1 MKETKFTRFPLKP
14 FLYEGLKSIGFYEPT
29 NIQER
34 IIPRA
39 LKDVSVVGQS
49 QTGTGK
55 THAFLLPILT
65 KINPEIQE
73 VQAVITAPTRE
84 LANQIYHEVL
94 KLTKFCE
101 KDEMITARLLVGGT
115 DKARTIERL
124 KQQPHIVIG
133 TPGRIYDLINEQ
145 ALFVHTAEMM
155 VVDEADLMLDMGFL
169 EDVDKIAGLM
179 PEKLQMFVFSAT
191 IPENL
196 KPFLKKYMEN
206 PEFVQVNPKKR
217 TASSIEHVLIPYR
230 HRNKLDILD
239 NLLQIYNPFLAI
251 VFTNTKKM
259 ADIVADGLSER
270 GLKVGIIHGDLSPR
284 DRKKMMHQIR
294 NLEYQ
299 YIVATDLASRG
310 IDIEGVS
317 HVINY
322 ELPNDLNF
330 YIHRSGRTGR
340 ASYTGIS
347 AVIYDEQDE
356 LKVSKLEKMGI
367 TFKNMDIVDGELVE
381 IQDRNVRKLR
391 KKTTPN
397 IESEIIHKVRKPKKI
412 KPGYKK
418 KLKAEIEKQ
427 KRMMR
432 KKSKK

>member
-1 MKETKFTRFPLKP
+1 MKETKFKRFPLKP
-14 FLYEGLKSIGFYEPT
+14 FLYEGLQSIGFYEPT
-29 NIQER
+29 DIQER
-34 IIPRA
+34 IIPKA
-39 LKDVSVVGQS
+39 LKNSSVVGQS

-65 KINPEIQE
+65 KIEPENRE

-101 KDEMITARLLVGGT
+101 KDQIISTKLLVGGT
-115 DKARTIERL
+115 DKARTIEKL
-124 KQQPHIVIG
+124 KQQPHIIIG
-133 TPGRIYDLINEQ
+133 TPGRIYDLVKEQ
-145 ALFVHTAEMM
+145 ALFVHTAQMM

-179 PEKLQMFVFSAT
+179 PEQLQMFVFSAT

-206 PEFVQVNPKKR
+206 PEFVQVEPKKR

-230 HRNKLDILD
+230 HREKLDIVED
-239 NLLQIYNPFLAI
+239 LLQIYNPFLAI

-259 ADIVADGLSER
+259 ADFVADGLIAR

-284 DRKKMMHQIR
+284 ERKKMMNQIR

-322 ELPNDLNF
+322 ELPNDLSF

-347 AVIYDEQDE
+347 VIVYDEQDE
-356 LKVSKLEKMGI
+356 IKVSKLEKMGI
-367 TFKNMDIVDGELVE
+367 EFKNMDIVNGELIE
-381 IQDRNVRKLR
+381 IQDRNFRKKR
-391 KKTTPN
+391 KKTKPDLDPA
-397 IESEIIHKVRKPKKI
+397 IIHKVKKPKKV

-418 KLKAEIEKQ
+418 KLKAEMEKQ
-427 KRMMR
+427 KRLMR
-432 KKSKK
+432 RRNK